1 MDGLVRGLRGA
12 LSFLTRIPMHGELP
26 KDAEWDRALA
36 LFPLVGLGIG
46 GVMGAVYALSF
57 RAGALVA
64 STAALAAGLLLTGA
78 MHEDGLADTAD
89 ALGGGRD
96 AEGVRAILK
105 DPRLG
110 SFGVAALVTVLLL
123 RVGLVASF
131 GGAGWYALLLS
142 QSAGRFAPLVLMS
155 RLPYAGS
162 LEVSKSSFLPR
173 PSDSARLVGA
183 AVPAFVLGLGVVFH
197 LVSPVAA
204 ALGLGAYGLVT
215 WTALTRFR
223 TRLGGYTGDFLGAVE
238 QLAECALL
246 FGLAVA
252 GPAPA

>member
-1 MDGLVRGLRGA
+1 MDGFVRGLRGA
-12 LSFLTRIPMHGELP
+12 LSFLTRIPIHGELP
-26 KDAEWDRALA
+26 KDDEWDRSLA

-46 GVMGAVYALSF
+46 GLMAAVYALSF
-57 RAGALVA
+57 RAGPLVA
-64 STAALAAGLLLTGA
+64 STLALSVGLLLTGA

-96 AEGVRAILK
+96 AEGIRAILK

-110 SFGVAALVTVLLL
+110 SFGVSALVAVLLL
-123 RVGLVASF
+123 RVALVASF
-131 GGAGWYALLLS
+131 GEAGWYLLLLS

-162 LEVSKSSFLPR
+162 LEASKSAFLPR

-197 LVSPVAA
+197 LVAPAAA
-204 ALGLGAYGLVT
+204 ALGLGAYAVVT
-215 WTALTRFR
+215 WTALARFR

-246 FGLAVA
+246 VGVAVV
-252 GPAPA
+252 GPPSA